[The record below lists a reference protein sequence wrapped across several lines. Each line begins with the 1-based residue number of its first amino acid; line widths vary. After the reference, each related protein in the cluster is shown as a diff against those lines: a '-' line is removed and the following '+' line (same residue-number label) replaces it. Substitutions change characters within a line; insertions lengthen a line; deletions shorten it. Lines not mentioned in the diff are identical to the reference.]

1 MLENKSSARP
11 NVGSLSL
18 ALFAFPS
25 WPVSRCPVSPGET
38 TPLKK
43 APGAKAKTRSHHRSA
58 VQRTVLNI
66 SHAAIGL
73 AARLAPTA
81 AYSAPVLL
89 FPRQLSPCSHRTS
102 LIPFPVIKLV
112 HLLTRHRGISPINY
126 THFNL
131 ASAILSKFSSPQNAK
146 QPELGHF
153 WLSSLLYRNY

>member
-58 VQRTVLNI
+58 VQRTVLYI
-66 SHAAIGL
+66 VHATSGWSQDPHSPPPL
-73 AARLAPTA
+73 T
-81 AYSAPVLL
+81 VLL
-89 FPRQLSPCSHRTS
+89 CSALPKT
-102 LIPFPVIKLV
+102 PFP
-112 HLLTRHRGISPINY
+112 
-126 THFNL
+126 
-131 ASAILSKFSSPQNAK
+131 NARAPPDK
-146 QPELGHF
+146 APGHIP
-153 WLSSLLYRNY
+153 S